1 MRRTVVWCFLLGM
14 ALLLAGC
21 APQLPPTPTPAPD
34 LGLHLLV
41 ETKGDLSH
49 KRPGWVEYLPLSF
62 GTHLDRDDLLRA
74 APDAEGLIVCA
85 DLSLAHVPPG
95 YHSGLPCPRA
105 TPVLMRGESL
115 VAGPQRDK
123 PPAPSVPYV
132 LSPRHTFIQTPY
144 PLLRWHPSG
153 TGTVTYTVRVW
164 GGTLDWRAQT
174 TATELRYPEDA
185 PPLEPGV
192 PYYLIVVDSEGHSS
206 AEERTALDLSFALL
220 PQEQVEAVQ
229 KLVAQAQ
236 GLGLADRGARL
247 LQAEIYAASELR
259 ADAIG
264 FLEELASG
272 VDAPT
277 VHRRLGDL
285 YLEVG
290 LYSEAEEA
298 YERALEGY
306 RSIADTDGEAHA
318 LVGLGL
324 ACRGNRDDVAA
335 RKYLEQALSIYQ
347 AIGDTEGAKRVE
359 DVLAKMGG

>member
-1 MRRTVVWCFLLGM
+1 MRRTVAWCFLLGM

-21 APQLPPTPTPAPD
+21 APQLPPTTTPAPD

-41 ETKGDLSH
+41 ESKGDLSH

-62 GTHLDRDDLLRA
+62 GARLDRDDLLQA

-85 DLSLAHVPPG
+85 DLSLAHVPPD

-105 TPVLMRGESL
+105 TPVLIRDGGL
-115 VAGPQRDK
+115 VLGPRRDK
-123 PPAPSVPYV
+123 PLGHLIPYIF
-132 LSPRHTFIQTPY
+132 SPRHTFVHTPY

-164 GGTLDWRAQT
+164 SGTSDWRAQT
-174 TATELRYPEDA
+174 TTTELRYPEDA
-185 PPLEPGV
+185 QTLEPGV
-192 PYYLIVVDSEGHSS
+192 PYYLKVVDSEGHSS

-229 KLVAQAQ
+229 KLVTHTQ
-236 GLGLADRGARL
+236 GLGLADRGIRFL
-247 LQAEIYAASELR
+247 EAEIHAAFGLR

-264 FLEELASG
+264 LLEELASR

-277 VHRRLGDL
+277 VHWRLGDL

-290 LYSEAEEA
+290 LHSEAQQA

-306 RSIADTDGEAHA
+306 RSIADMDGEAHA

-324 ACRGNRDDVAA
+324 AYRGSDDDVTA
-335 RKYLEQALSIYQ
+335 RKYLKQALSIYQ
-347 AIGDTEGAKRVE
+347 AIGDTEGTKRVE